1 MGFIKKA
8 KLKLKDIDITVDED
22 GKHYKLVYG
31 NNLKYMCTMAKTPS
45 EVRGTKNLISEIRKM
60 FF

>member
-31 NNLKYMCTMAKTPS
+31 NNPKYMCTMAKTPS
-45 EVRGTKNLISEIRKM
+45 EGRGTKNLISEIRKM